1 MFTHVRGFF
10 VALAIGALLLGH
22 AAPAA
27 ASKSDDFNRV
37 HEVPVLLD
45 ALFLRPIGLVMTA
58 VGTALAPLPM
68 VIVGITHPPDIFVPF
83 KALVVAPARFTFV
96 DPIGQH

>member
-1 MFTHVRGFF
+1 MFTYVRGFF
-10 VALAIGALLLGH
+10 VALAIGALLLSH

-27 ASKSDDFNRV
+27 ASKTDNFNRV
-37 HEVPVLLD
+37 HAVPVLID

-58 VGTALAPLPM
+58 LGTARAPLPM
-68 VIVGITHPPDIFVPF
+68 VIVGVTHPQDIFKPF